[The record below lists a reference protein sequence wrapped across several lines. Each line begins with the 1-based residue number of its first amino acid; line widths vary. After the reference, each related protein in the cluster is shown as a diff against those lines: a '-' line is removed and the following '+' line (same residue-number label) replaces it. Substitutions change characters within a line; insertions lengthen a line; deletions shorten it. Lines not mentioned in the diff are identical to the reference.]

1 MTNANSITTALNNQ
15 TMSSTDLLKLINQAR
30 KDFGEKPVRLND
42 FNNRIADELSDDH
55 YESFVVQNTNN
66 TTSVIFNLTL
76 DQCMLVSMRESKSVR
91 RFVLAKIKELELK
104 LQSTRLFAL
113 TRKTSK
119 DEYLP
124 MTNAI
129 AEAHEEIK
137 PYHFSN
143 EADLINRIVL
153 GQTASKYRQFHD
165 IQKGE
170 AIRDY
175 LNQSELD
182 CIVSL
187 QRANTVY
194 IEDGLDFQDRKTKLT
209 DLFNRKY
216 KQKLIDEIHLL
227 NA

>member
-15 TMSSTDLLKLINQAR
+15 TMSSREIAKLTGKRHDNVMSDTRIMLESLEIQSTDFLGDYKDSKGRTYPCFNLPKRETLILISGYNIILRAKIIDR
-30 KDFGEKPVRLND
+30 WEELEKK
-42 FNNRIADELSDDH
+42 ELSK
-55 YESFVVQNTNN
+55 QN
-66 TTSVIFNLTL
+66 FTL
-76 DQCMLVSMRESKSVR
+76 S
-91 RFVLAKIKELELK
+91 
-104 LQSTRLFAL
+104 
-113 TRKTSK
+113 RKVSK

-129 AEAHEEIK
+129 KDAHEEIK

-170 AIRDY
+170 PIRDY
-175 LNQSELD
+175 LNQAELD

-194 IEDGLDFQDRKTKLT
+194 IEDGLDFQERKDKLNL
-209 DLFNRKY
+209 LFNRKH
-216 KQKLIDEIHLL
+216 KHKIIGEIHRL